1 MTSSVRERSYTNKKE
16 ALVLKRQPRASLA
29 NFLSQYLTFQSVL
42 AFLDVDPKKY
52 TEQGTL
58 LSAQFSS
65 WKRVPKSSSSPGTET
80 GPRFWLSSSKV
91 QAHAI
96 RGPKLAIMPFLLEQ
110 KPHLL
115 TQLVVVFKSKQNL
128 AQLCSAASCRC
139 SFKTSYTNKKEALV
153 LKRQPRASLANFL
166 RSVLAF
172 LDVDPKKYTEQGT
185 LLSAQFSSWKRVP
198 KSSSSPGTE
207 TGPRFW
213 LSSSKVQAH
222 AIRGPKLE
230 LRLGSH
236 FWGPIMPFLLEQKPH
251 LLTQLVVVFKSK
263 QNLAQLCSAASC
275 RCSFKT

>member
-1 MTSSVRERSYTNKKE
+1 MYLTCVCGCSPNFSRSLTPRMRGSKTHQKGRETQVTSSVRERSYTNKKE

-80 GPRFWLSSSKV
+80 GPRFWLSSSK
-91 QAHAI
+91 I
-96 RGPKLAIMPFLLEQ
+96 
-110 KPHLL
+110 
-115 TQLVVVFKSKQNL
+115 
-128 AQLCSAASCRC
+128 
-139 SFKTSYTNKKEALV
+139 
-153 LKRQPRASLANFL
+153 
-166 RSVLAF
+166 
-172 LDVDPKKYTEQGT
+172 
-185 LLSAQFSSWKRVP
+185 
-198 KSSSSPGTE
+198 
-207 TGPRFW
+207 
-213 LSSSKVQAH
+213 QAH

>member
-1 MTSSVRERSYTNKKE
+1 MERAATCERICKAFFHCARKILHEQERSTCLE
-16 ALVLKRQPRASLA
+16 AAAKGKSA

-42 AFLDVDPKKY
+42 AR
-52 TEQGTL
+52 TL
-58 LSAQFSS
+58 
-65 WKRVPKSSSSPGTET
+65 
-80 GPRFWLSSSKV
+80 
-91 QAHAI
+91 I
-96 RGPKLAIMPFLLEQ
+96 Q
-110 KPHLL
+110 KN
-115 TQLVVVFKSKQNL
+115 TRNKE
-128 AQLCSAASCRC
+128 LCC
-139 SFKTSYTNKKEALV
+139 
-153 LKRQPRASLANFL
+153 L
-166 RSVLAF
+166 RSFPA
-172 LDVDPKKYTEQGT
+172 GN
-185 LLSAQFSSWKRVP
+185 VP
-198 KSSSSPGTE
+198 NSSSPGTE

>member
-16 ALVLKRQPRASLA
+16 ALVVKRQPRASLA

-58 LSAQFSS
+58 LSAQFAS

-80 GPRFWLSSSKV
+80 GPRFWLSSS
-91 QAHAI
+91 I
-96 RGPKLAIMPFLLEQ
+96 
-110 KPHLL
+110 
-115 TQLVVVFKSKQNL
+115 
-128 AQLCSAASCRC
+128 
-139 SFKTSYTNKKEALV
+139 
-153 LKRQPRASLANFL
+153 
-166 RSVLAF
+166 
-172 LDVDPKKYTEQGT
+172 
-185 LLSAQFSSWKRVP
+185 
-198 KSSSSPGTE
+198 
-207 TGPRFW
+207 
-213 LSSSKVQAH
+213 VQAH

-263 QNLAQLCSAASC
+263 QNLAQLCSAVSC
-275 RCSFKT
+275 RCSFET